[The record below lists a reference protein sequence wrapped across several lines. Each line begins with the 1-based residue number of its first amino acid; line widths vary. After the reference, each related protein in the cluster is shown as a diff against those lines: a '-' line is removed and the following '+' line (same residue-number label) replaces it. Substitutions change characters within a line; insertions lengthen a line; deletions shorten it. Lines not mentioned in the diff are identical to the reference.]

1 MNINP
6 SEVVPGFKPEEMPT
20 KGSTSEWAKFLDSYP
35 YGIDSFKILCVTQDP
50 KLVEYF
56 DAYNLC
62 KVYCR
67 LQDINFLGA
76 VRSIFKKHTLAF
88 KNIGAFIA
96 KHGYPAVGYL
106 KAQIKYSKIIS
117 PNKMY
122 SEAAAQKWERYQRT
136 ELAKV
141 VLSKDKEK
149 VLRELST
156 LPERN
161 YELEAK
167 VQAGKRY
174 FKWVRSLFPPS
185 MSDSDVI
192 WCECLSISPD
202 YLLTRP
208 EFTDVYQPGF
218 HPLLDQRIDEA
229 KKRAREARYS

>member
-6 SEVVPGFKPEEMPT
+6 NEVVPGFKIEEMPT

-35 YGIDSFKILCVTQDP
+35 YGIDSFKILVITQDP

-62 KVYCR
+62 KLYCR
-67 LQDINFLGA
+67 LKGIAFQSVIKS
-76 VRSIFKKHTLAF
+76 VFKRHTLAF

-96 KHGYPAVGYL
+96 KRGYPAVGFL
-106 KAQIKYSKIIS
+106 KAQIKYSVIIS
-117 PNKMY
+117 PTKMY
-122 SEAAAQKWERYQRT
+122 NEAAAEKWERYQRT

-141 VLSKDKEK
+141 VLTADKEK
-149 VLRELST
+149 VLRSLSA
-156 LPERN
+156 LPEHQTILAEN
-161 YELEAK
+161 LA
-167 VQAGKRY
+167 AGETY
-174 FKWVRSLFPPS
+174 FKWLRSVFLLS
-185 MSDSDVI
+185 MTDSDII

-218 HPLLDQRIDEA
+218 HPMLDQRIDEA
-229 KKRAREARYS
+229 NKRAREARYT